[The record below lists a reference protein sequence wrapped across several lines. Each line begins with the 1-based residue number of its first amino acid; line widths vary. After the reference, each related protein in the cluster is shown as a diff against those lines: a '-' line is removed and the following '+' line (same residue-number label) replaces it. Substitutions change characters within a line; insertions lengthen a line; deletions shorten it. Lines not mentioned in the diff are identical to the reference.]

1 MKQSVIL
8 TLATFTLA
16 SLFPAAAVFGQTQ
29 NPSDTPAMAPAAP
42 EPTPAGSLQY
52 EVTAVKGKVKV
63 AKLGTDPKLK
73 AGWVPVLV
81 GDLLGAGQQVRVPL
95 RGTMKLT
102 MRPSTPPTVIL
113 IESSTLVGISEL
125 ELQAGAAK
133 SRVKLAYGA
142 IRAGVAEGTT
152 RSDMEI
158 ESPVATLSKRG
169 TDIFRFEYHDGR
181 FRMSLSEQGRG
192 LIQAIQH
199 RSTAFGSR
207 AMMRSRYV
215 TPGQWVSHQ
224 MIRAIE
230 STQFGRGV
238 DITDAFGLQG
248 GDQFLAQFHDSG
260 LGFLT
265 LNQNTLAS
273 FLDSVTG
280 EGRIGVP
287 PGFDLGFRPDTALLN
302 SLLSPLVTPRHS
314 PQEGAFGIG
323 QGDIPGI
330 LANNKIHA
338 GNRRPR
344 DAIKAHAIRKLM
356 RRHR

>member
-1 MKQSVIL
+1 MKQNLIL
-8 TLATFTLA
+8 TLAAFTLV
-16 SLFPAAAVFGQTQ
+16 SLVPAATIFGQGQDSQNTPAAA
-29 NPSDTPAMAPAAP
+29 PAPAVSAP
-42 EPTPAGSLQY
+42 SSDGSLMY
-52 EVTAVKGKVKV
+52 EVTAIKGKVKV
-63 AKLGTDPKLK
+63 ANLGTDPKLK
-73 AGWVPVLV
+73 AGWKPVKL

-95 RGTMKLT
+95 RGTVKLT
-102 MRPSTPPTVIL
+102 MRPATPPTVIL

-125 ELQAGAAK
+125 ELLAGAAK

-199 RSTAFGSR
+199 RSSAFGSR
-207 AMMRSRYV
+207 AMTRSRYV

-230 STQFGRGV
+230 TAQFGRGV
-238 DITDAFGLQG
+238 NITDAFGLQG
-248 GDQFLAQFHDSG
+248 GDQFLAQFQGSG
-260 LGFLT
+260 LGFLFPNET
-265 LNQNTLAS
+265 NLAN
-273 FLDSVTG
+273 FLDSPTG
-280 EGRIGVP
+280 TGQIGVP
-287 PGFDLGFRPDTALLN
+287 PGFDPSFQTGTTLLN
-302 SLLSPLVTPRHS
+302 PVLTPNHS
-314 PQEGAFGIG
+314 PKGGDFGIG

-330 LANNKIHA
+330 FPT
-338 GNRRPR
+338 GNAHTGRTKFR
-344 DAIKAHAIRKLM
+344 DAIRAHAIRKLM
-356 RRHR
+356 RPHR